1 MIILTYCKDKQGL
14 IIMKITRL
22 KVENFRGIEK
32 AELLLEGDTVLV
44 GDNNTGKSTVLEA
57 IDLVLGPERLSRY
70 PIIDEHDFYA
80 GKYIA
85 ISEGE
90 TVAVENPK
98 IRVEVVVTGLNQDQE
113 TRFSN
118 NIEWWDSSANT
129 LLEGPPA
136 EATDQGNISS
146 ALRVHFLGYYDE
158 EEDDFIGETYFS
170 SPQLED
176 ETFTKFGRSDK
187 RICGFLFLRTLRT
200 GSRALS
206 LEKGSLLDVILRL
219 QELRPKMWED
229 ILSELR
235 QIPIAENPEIGISPI
250 LEEVQKSVR
259 SFVPSEWAVD
269 PHLRVSDLTR
279 VHLRKLLTVF
289 MGTGAMIDEDTEYA
303 APFQHQGTG
312 TINTLVLSL
321 LTMIAE
327 LKQNVIFAMEE
338 PEIAIPPHTQKRIVN
353 SVTGKSSQAIFTS
366 HSPYVLEEFD
376 PKSILVIK
384 KANGQLTA
392 VPASYPPAVKPKKYR
407 EEFKRRFCETL
418 LARRVLITE
427 GRTEYEAFTTA
438 ARRLSDLDSAKY
450 SSLEALGI
458 AVINAETDSQVE
470 PLGKFYSDLGKEV
483 FAVFDQQT
491 EASRTAIEAVID
503 HPFEAPEDSFEK
515 VVLSQTAESAL
526 RKFGLSLVEIGEW
539 PPHLSDR
546 TPTTQ
551 MSFDDLKEA
560 LRRYF
565 NWSKGSGTAADLFT
579 ICSIDEMPEYVKN
592 TMESIKN
599 IVDPPTEEEPNLEA
613 GEAQAAE

>member
-1 MIILTYCKDKQGL
+1 
-14 IIMKITRL
+14 MKITKL
-22 KVENFRGIEK
+22 KIENFRGIEK
-32 AELLLEGDTVLV
+32 AELYFNGNTVLV

-70 PIIDEHDFYA
+70 PVIDEHDFYA
-80 GKYIA
+80 GKYISP
-85 ISEGE
+85 SELE
-90 TVAVENPK
+90 DEDIENPK
-98 IRVEVVVTGLNQDQE
+98 IKIEVIVNDLNEDQE

-118 NIEWWDSSANT
+118 NLEWWDSNSKS

-136 EATDQGNISS
+136 NATDQDNVKA
-146 ALRVHFLGYYDE
+146 ALRIHFIGYYDE
-158 EEDDFIGETYFS
+158 EEDDFFGETYFS

-250 LEEVQKSVR
+250 LEKVQKSVR

-289 MGTGAMIDEDTEYA
+289 MGTGAMVDDETEYA

-353 SVTGKSSQAIFTS
+353 SVTGKSAQAIFTS

-376 PKSILVIK
+376 PQNILVVK
-384 KANGQLTA
+384 KTGGELTGSIA
-392 VPASYPPAVKPKKYR
+392 KYPPAVKPKKYR

-418 LARRVLITE
+418 LARRVLIAE

-438 ARRLSDLDSAKY
+438 ARRLNDLDSDKY
-450 SSLEALGI
+450 TSLEALGI
-458 AVINAETDSQVE
+458 AVINAETDSQIE
-470 PLGKFYSDLGKEV
+470 PLGKFYKDLGKEV
-483 FAVFDQQT
+483 FGVFDQQT
-491 EASRTAIEAVID
+491 DESRAAIEAVID
-503 HPFEAPEDSFEK
+503 HPYEAPEDKFEK
-515 VVLSQTAESAL
+515 VVLNQTAESGL
-526 RKFGLSLVEIGEW
+526 RKFALSLVEIDEW
-539 PPHLSDR
+539 PPHLTDR
-546 TPTTQ
+546 TPTEE
-551 MSFDDLKEA
+551 MSFEDLKET
-560 LRRYF
+560 LKRYF
-565 NWSKGSGTAADLFT
+565 NWSKGSGTAADLFS
-579 ICSIDEMPEYVKN
+579 ICSIHEIPEYVKS
-592 TMESIKN
+592 TLEAIKN
-599 IVDPPTEEEPNLEA
+599 IVDPKAEDAADLDHD
-613 GEAQAAE
+613 EAQAAE

>member
-1 MIILTYCKDKQGL
+1 
-14 IIMKITRL
+14 MKIIRL
-22 KVENFRGIEK
+22 KIENFRGIQK
-32 AELLLEGDTVLV
+32 AELFFEGDTVLV

-70 PIIDEHDFYA
+70 PVIDEHDFYA
-80 GKYIA
+80 GKYITE
-85 ISEGE
+85 SEDE
-90 TVAVENPK
+90 DEEVENPK
-98 IRVEVVVTGLNQDQE
+98 IKIEVVVTDLNQDQE

-118 NIEWWDSSANT
+118 NIEWWDSKSNS

-136 EATDQGNISS
+136 EATDGDNISS
-146 ALRVHFLGYYDE
+146 ALRVHFIGLYDE
-158 EEDDFIGETYFS
+158 EEDDFIGETYFC
-170 SPQLED
+170 SPQLEND
-176 ETFTKFGRSDK
+176 TFTKFGRSDK
-187 RICGFLFLRTLRT
+187 RICGFLFLRTIRT

-259 SFVPSEWAVD
+259 SYVPSEWATD

-289 MGTGAMIDEDTEYA
+289 MGTGAKIDEDTEYA

-353 SVTGKSSQAIFTS
+353 SVTGKSAQAIFTS
-366 HSPYVLEEFD
+366 HSPYILEEFD
-376 PKSILVIK
+376 PKNILVVK
-384 KANGQLTA
+384 KINGELTGA
-392 VPASYPPAVKPKKYR
+392 AASYPPAVKPKKYR

-418 LARRVLITE
+418 LARRVLIAE

-438 ARRLSDLDSAKY
+438 ARRLNDLNPDNYA
-450 SSLEALGI
+450 SLEALGI
-458 AVINAETDSQVE
+458 AVINAETDSQIH
-470 PLGKFYSDLGKEV
+470 PLGKFYRDLGKEV
-483 FAVFDQQT
+483 FGVFDRQT
-491 EASRTAIEAVID
+491 EENRAAIDTVID
-503 HPFEAPEDSFEK
+503 HAFEAPEDKFEK

-526 RKFGLSLVEIGEW
+526 RKYGLSLVQTGEW
-539 PPHLSDR
+539 PPHLNEQS
-546 TPTTQ
+546 PTTE
-551 MSFDDLKEA
+551 MPIDDLKKA
-560 LRRYF
+560 FNSYF
-565 NWSKGSGTAADLFT
+565 NWSKGSGTAADLFS
-579 ICSIDEMPEYVKN
+579 ICSVEEMPEYVK
-592 TMESIKN
+592 TTLGSIKN
-599 IVDPPTEEEPNLEA
+599 IVDPRNQIDTDVEDDE
-613 GEAQAAE
+613 GQTAE